1 MVEIATTATWFG
13 EPSRPL
19 LGWLT
24 RPASGGGRS
33 GVVIAPPLG
42 YEYLSTH
49 RSLRTLAERLAA
61 AGHTVLRFDY
71 DGTGDSAGD
80 QWDTGRLAAWR
91 ASIGAA
97 VARLGE
103 AGMERVALVGVR
115 LGATLCLL
123 QGAATGAD
131 RIVAWL
137 PVVSGRRY
145 TRELRLLAT
154 PVPEELDPL
163 TPAGT
168 MTFAGNVFSAQTFD
182 DLRGLDLTALPDPP
196 AEAVMVVDGPEGSAE
211 PVVTSLRELGVDVTH
226 VRLDGSQET
235 VFTAPEF
242 AVVPGAIIDAISEW
256 LGPAAGS
263 EQPASGAAAPAP
275 ASDGDMGRP
284 VRMAWRE
291 GSVTESAIRLGG
303 QGHVA
308 ILTEPSSAAAAPT
321 TLVLL
326 NPGSET
332 HVGPGRAWVEL
343 ARDLALDGRRTIRV
357 DFRGWGESPDDG
369 RAPGRP
375 CDEVCE
381 EDTVAIV
388 SELREAG
395 FDRVAICGLCA
406 AAWIVLRVASKS
418 SAAGV
423 IALNP
428 QLYWKR
434 GDPVEIDWDLI
445 RRRRAQEIR
454 GIERGARIGLWTVLD
469 RVGHRSPPARW
480 LDQLAGAEAHVHLL
494 FAEDDDGLVYLHGRH
509 ARRLQR
515 VCRRG
520 TVTVREL
527 DGVDH
532 PMHRVWLR
540 PRVAEALAE
549 ALDAIDRGA
558 GAAQARASTQ
568 RGRDH

>member
-1 MVEIATTATWFG
+1 MVESVTTATWFG

-19 LGWLT
+19 LGWVT

-49 RSLRTLAERLAA
+49 RSLRSLAERLAG

-80 QWDTGRLAAWR
+80 QWDAGRVAAWR
-91 ASIGAA
+91 ASIGSA
-97 VARLGE
+97 VARLRETGR
-103 AGMERVALVGVR
+103 ERVALVGVR

-123 QGAATGAD
+123 EGAATGAE

-145 TRELRLLAT
+145 GRELRLLAT
-154 PVPEELDPL
+154 QVPEHLDPL

-168 MTFAGNVFSAQTFD
+168 MTFAGNVFAAQTFD
-182 DLRGLDLTALPDPP
+182 ELRGLDLTALPDRP
-196 AEAVMVVDGPEGSAE
+196 AEAVMVVDGPEGTAE
-211 PVVTSLRELGVDVTH
+211 PVVTSLRELGVDVSLA
-226 VRLDGSQET
+226 RLDGSQEA

-242 AVVPGAIIDAISEW
+242 AVVPEAIIDAISEW
-256 LGPAAGS
+256 IGPASDPPGS
-263 EQPASGAAAPAP
+263 AAAGDTVPGP
-275 ASDGDMGRP
+275 DGDMGRP
-284 VRMAWRE
+284 VTMAWRE
-291 GSVTESAIRLGG
+291 GSVTETALRLGG
-303 QGHVA
+303 KGHVA
-308 ILTEPSSAAAAPT
+308 MLTEPGSGAAAPT

-343 ARDLALDGRRTIRV
+343 ARDLALVGRRTIRV

-375 CDEVCE
+375 YDEGCE

-406 AAWIVLRVASKS
+406 AAWIVLRVASQS

-445 RRRRAQEIR
+445 RRRRAREIR
-454 GIERGARIGLWTVLD
+454 GIERGARIGLWTLLD
-469 RVGHRSPPARW
+469 RLGHRSPAARW
-480 LDQLAGAEAHVHLL
+480 LDQLARAEAPVHLL
-494 FAEDDDGLVYLHGRH
+494 FAEGDDGLVYLNGRH
-509 ARRLQR
+509 ARRLHR
-515 VCRRG
+515 LCRRG
-520 TVTVREL
+520 TVTVSEL

-540 PRVAEALAE
+540 PRVAEALAD
-549 ALDAIDRGA
+549 ALGAIDAGA
-558 GAAQARASTQ
+558 G
-568 RGRDH
+568 G

>member
-1 MVEIATTATWFG
+1 MMLEIATTVATWFG
-13 EPSRPL
+13 DPSRPL
-19 LGWLT
+19 LGWVT
-24 RPASGGGRS
+24 RPADGVGRS

-49 RSLRTLAERLAA
+49 RSLRTLAERLAG

-80 QWDTGRLAAWR
+80 QWDAGRVAAWR

-97 VARLGE
+97 VAHLRE
-103 AGMERVALVGVR
+103 AGLDQVALVGVR

-123 QGAATGAD
+123 EGAAIRAD

-145 TRELRLLAT
+145 SRELRLLAT
-154 PVPEELDPL
+154 QVPEELDPL
-163 TPAGT
+163 DPVGT

-182 DLRGLDLTALPDPP
+182 DLRGLDLTALSDPP
-196 AEAVMVVDGPEGSAE
+196 ADAVLVVDDPAGTAE
-211 PVVTSLRELGVDVTH
+211 PVATSLDALGVDVTH
-226 VRLDGSQET
+226 VRLDGSQES

-242 AVVPGAIIDAISEW
+242 ALVPTAILVAISEW
-256 LGPAAGS
+256 IGLAPPPDPIPGPR
-263 EQPASGAAAPAP
+263 
-275 ASDGDMGRP
+275 DDTGRSVP
-284 VRMAWRE
+284 MAWRE
-291 GSVTESAIRLGG
+291 GSVAETALRLNGL
-303 QGHVA
+303 GHIGV
-308 ILTEPSSAAAAPT
+308 LTEPGSGDAAPT

-343 ARDLALDGRRTIRV
+343 ARDLALDGRRTVRV

-375 CDEVCE
+375 YDEVCE
-381 EDTVAIV
+381 EDTGAIV
-388 SELREAG
+388 AGLRDAG
-395 FDRVAICGLCA
+395 FGRVAICGLCA
-406 AAWIVLRVASKS
+406 AAWIVLRAASES
-418 SAAGV
+418 SASGV

-445 RRRRAQEIR
+445 RRRRAKEIR
-454 GIERGARIGLWTVLD
+454 GIERGARVGLWTLLD
-469 RVGHRSPPARW
+469 RLGHRSPPARW
-480 LDQLAGAEAHVHLL
+480 LDQLARAGVPVHLL
-494 FAEDDDGLVYLHGRH
+494 FAEGDDGLIYLRSRH
-509 ARRLQR
+509 ARRLEH
-515 VCRRG
+515 VSRRG

-527 DGVDH
+527 EDVDH
-532 PMHRVWLR
+532 PMHRVWTRRL
-540 PRVAEALAE
+540 VVQALAE
-549 ALDAIDRGA
+549 ALTAIDG
-558 GAAQARASTQ
+558 GE
-568 RGRDH
+568 